1 MAADGDFSPV
11 TAGQKGGAEGIG
23 PGSNTGQ
30 KGGALIDY
38 FTAVFSAT
46 HIEDFGLSKLS
57 HLINTLFGFQ
67 GEVVCGAIRNKNW
80 QFYPQSAVL
89 MDREGEMVGRV
100 GLGGNSN
107 TICVSL
113 SGAGTRWV
121 RHWERVA
128 IQMERLRGRL
138 SRVDVAFDD
147 YDGQT
152 INVHAMRERACQGEF
167 AQGGRPPAH
176 RFLSDEGHGTGC
188 TLYVGGKGH
197 KELCIYEKGKQLGL
211 SSSPWTRCEV
221 RLYGKHVQLPLDV
234 LTRPLDYLRGS
245 YDVLGDLLR
254 NVFAGMCTRIK
265 TVRKAAEAAGEAMVQ
280 WANKQ
285 CGAAVGVL
293 IRAFGPSWPEFVENR
308 IARESDPGRFRGIAK
323 GPKLAELLRGELQ
336 CPSSP

>member
-11 TAGQKGGAEGIG
+11 VTGEKGRAVAIG

-30 KGGALIDY
+30 KAGALIDY

-46 HIEDFGLSKLS
+46 HLEDFGLSKIN
-57 HLINTLFGFQ
+57 HLLNTLFGFQ

-89 MDREGEMVGRV
+89 VDREGEMVGRI

-107 TICVSL
+107 TVCVSL

-121 RHWERVA
+121 RHWDRVA
-128 IQMERLRGRL
+128 IQMERLRGKL
-138 SRVDVAFDD
+138 SRVDVAYDD

-152 INVHAMRERACQGEF
+152 INVHAMRERAARGEF

-197 KELCIYEKGKQLGL
+197 KELCVYEKGAQLGMPG
-211 SSSPWTRCEV
+211 SKWTRCEV
-221 RLYGKHVQLPLDV
+221 RLYGKHVDLPFDV

-245 YDVLGDLLR
+245 YDVLRDLLT
-254 NVFAGMCTRIK
+254 GICTRLK
-265 TVRKAAEAAGEAMVQ
+265 TIRKAAECSGEAMVK
-280 WANKQ
+280 WANNQ
-285 CGAAVGVL
+285 CGRAIGLL
-293 IRAFGPSWPEFVENR
+293 IRTFGPQWPEFIENR
-308 IARESDPGRFRGIAK
+308 IAREGDPGRFRGIAK
-323 GPKLAELLRGELQ
+323 GPQLAELLRGELL
-336 CPSSP
+336 CPSSL